1 MLSVLETPEVRHR
14 VLPITVKT
22 YHEMIEKG
30 IVHVGSYATVRG
42 LVERARTEI
51 GLGHL
56 LPLLHFGTLPA
67 EQTRQNIMGYAAEII
82 APLKRQYSGE
92 VAA

>member
-1 MLSVLETPEVRHR
+1 
-14 VLPITVKT
+14 
-22 YHEMIEKG
+22 
-30 IVHVGSYATVRG
+30 VRG
-42 LVERARTEI
+42 LVERARAEI

-82 APLKRQYSGE
+82 APLKRKYYGE
-92 VAA
+92 AAA